1 MIGDSC
7 GYLHKMDRNRMP
19 ICRYVCTMRACVVCL
34 YASLGAFC
42 ARGAGMM

>member
-19 ICRYVCTMRACVVCL
+19 ICRYACVSCSIPALITARVC
-34 YASLGAFC
+34 ADDKQ
-42 ARGAGMM
+42 